1 MPETLLSSSTIL
13 LYGRQLL
20 DLEIVESPSAAR
32 LKDAPLATEYEETEG
47 ESGSS
52 AEESEEE
59 TGPPHALPPPMP
71 QLGENRFLSNQ
82 LELTDAR
89 LARIY
94 AFAFE
99 GHYYDLPRP
108 AIFLVHGPGSDPE
121 ALRPSPA
128 LPFARVSRAP
138 ADADLTGVANSPSS
152 FSEDV
157 RVWAYDKDDI
167 SLRLDPYSGTLE
179 QILLERCLGGPGAY
193 GAALHGAGAYG
204 AALSGAGAFGAG
216 AYGAALSGAGAFG
229 AGAFGAG
236 AFGRGRR
243 GGD

>member
-1 MPETLLSSSTIL
+1 MPETLLSNSTIL
-13 LYGRQLL
+13 LYGRELL
-20 DLEIVESPSAAR
+20 DLEITEPPSTAR
-32 LKDAPLATEYEETEG
+32 LKEAPVATEYESTGGEG
-47 ESGSS
+47 GSS
-52 AEESEEE
+52 AEGAEEE
-59 TGPPHALPPPMP
+59 PPLDLPPPMP
-71 QLGENRFLSNQ
+71 QLGDNHFLSDQ
-82 LELTDAR
+82 LEPANAR

-108 AIFLVHGPGSDPE
+108 VIFLVHGPGSDPE

-128 LPFARVSRAP
+128 LPHARVSRAP
-138 ADADLTGVANSPSS
+138 ADADRTGIASSPSS
-152 FSEDV
+152 FSEDI
-157 RVWAYDKDDI
+157 RVWAYDKDDL
-167 SLRLDPYSGTLE
+167 SLRLDPHSGTLE

-193 GAALHGAGAYG
+193 GAAVHGAGAYG
-204 AALSGAGAFGAG
+204 AAVSGAGAFGAG
-216 AYGAALSGAGAFG
+216 AYGAAVSGAGAFG